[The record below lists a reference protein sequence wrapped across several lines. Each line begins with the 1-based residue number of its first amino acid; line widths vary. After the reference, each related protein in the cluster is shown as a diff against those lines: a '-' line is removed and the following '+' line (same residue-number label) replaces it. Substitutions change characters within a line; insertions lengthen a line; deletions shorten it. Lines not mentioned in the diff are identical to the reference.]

1 MDRQAFIDKLFARAQ
16 SEGFEAYEVYCVKG
30 DSFEVSVFGGEIV
43 DYTVSE
49 SLGLGFRALTGGKM
63 GYAPTQALDDDAVEF
78 LIASVKDSAALI
90 ENDDPQ
96 FIFGGGEAYAQVDNY
111 SQALDAVTPA
121 QKIAFARELEKAALA
136 QDPRIQRVDGC
147 SVMTESSERAIRN
160 SKGLNLASRQN
171 VAVAYVAPIAEEN
184 GRVNT
189 GMKFQ
194 MEQEFSALDAQA
206 IAKAAVERALTGLT
220 AQQPASATCAIA
232 FENRAAASL
241 LGVFSSIFSA
251 EAAQKG
257 LSLLKGRE
265 GEAIASEAVTIV
277 DDPHR
282 PHSAASQPFDGEG
295 VPTRKKNVVEKGV
308 LQTLLHNLT
317 TAAKQGV
324 TTTGNAARGYAS
336 AVGVALRSTCGDLPI
351 IAATQR

>member
-1 MDRQAFIDKLFARAQ
+1 MDRQAFIDKLFTRAQ
-16 SEGFEAYEVYCVKG
+16 SEGFEAYEAYYVKG
-30 DSFEVSVFGGEIV
+30 NSFEVSVFGGEIV

-63 GYAPTQALDDDAVEF
+63 GYASTQALDDDAVEF

-206 IAKAAVERALTGLT
+206 IAKAAVERALTRPDGATTGFGDVRNRLREPGGGE
-220 AQQPASATCAIA
+220 PAW
-232 FENRAAASL
+232 R
-241 LGVFSSIFSA
+241 V
-251 EAAQKG
+251 
-257 LSLLKGRE
+257 
-265 GEAIASEAVTIV
+265 
-277 DDPHR
+277 
-282 PHSAASQPFDGEG
+282 
-295 VPTRKKNVVEKGV
+295 
-308 LQTLLHNLT
+308 LLHLFGGSG
-317 TAAKQGV
+317 AKGPFPAE
-324 TTTGNAARGYAS
+324 GARGRGHRQRGRYHRGRPAPPAQRGFP
-336 AVGVALRSTCGDLPI
+336 AV
-351 IAATQR
+351 